1 MRMLARTALRQR
13 TSVLAPLL
21 LCAIVP
27 PVPRPEL
34 VIDEL
39 IPELSTT
46 AGLELGNT
54 VEERLRLAW
63 QDAWEEQIKDIDELC
78 EASAEQELDLQ
89 QLLKDSENVTLSG
102 EAGTTG
108 EQARRAD
115 LTRARAVT
123 RELMR
128 FWRFSTT
135 RTDQFLAELEGELD
149 AEELAELRQSA
160 GNVTEEEARQQR
172 RRLLQRHQAAGVVEY
187 RIFGEVLA
195 RDEVLL
201 DALPGVELQ
210 TFQDAWRQLGGLSN
224 LTGWADQFEAEATE
238 AAAEE
243 AELMEEMKKARLL
256 FIEEVDVNMPL
267 RDRIMELRP
276 DASNASLYELEYE
289 ELERQVLAL
298 EVETGE
304 IFWNSWWVPDQIG
317 RFCEAV
323 YYATS
328 ALEEGA
334 LEPST
339 SCGPWLSLVGS
350 TIRRSAAQGF
360 APADGGLGPETNAF
374 PLLLLLVC
382 VGRQGH
388 IEAAA
393 VYAMARAIGTLN
405 SKAIAAHEGFDVSTA
420 PDARVSE
427 AEASNTIFPIVVEL
441 FKLLQKEVGPFALP
455 IFLSFLTL
463 GVVSSFLTFGVP
475 LLLLGLAWSSSTEL
489 FTALFELLGFTGGAA
504 VDPLV
509 FVG

>member
-1 MRMLARTALRQR
+1 MLARTALRQR

-21 LCAIVP
+21 LCAS
-27 PVPRPEL
+27 VPRPEL
-34 VIDEL
+34 VVDKL
-39 IPELSTT
+39 IPELAST

-54 VEERLRLAW
+54 VEQRLRLAW
-63 QDAWEEQIKDIDELC
+63 QDAWEEQIKDIDELS
-78 EASAEQELDLQ
+78 EASPQQELDLQ
-89 QLLKDSENVTLSG
+89 QLLKDSENVTLSD
-102 EAGTTG
+102 ERAGTTG
-108 EQARRAD
+108 EQALRAD

-149 AEELAELRQSA
+149 SEELAELKQST

-201 DALPGVELQ
+201 DALPAVELQ

-224 LTGWADQFEAEATE
+224 LTGWADQFEAEGE

-243 AELMEEMKKARLL
+243 AEWMEDFKKA
-256 FIEEVDVNMPL
+256 IEEGDENMNDAL
-267 RDRIMELRP
+267 RERIMELRP
-276 DASNASLYELEYE
+276 DTSNASLYELEGE

-304 IFWNSWWVPDQIG
+304 IFWNSWWVPDQVG

-323 YYATS
+323 YFATG

-374 PLLLLLVC
+374 PLLLLIVC

-405 SKAIAAHEGFDVSTA
+405 SEAIAAHEGFDVSTA

-441 FKLLQKEVGPFALP
+441 FKLLQKEVGPYALP
-455 IFLSFLTL
+455 LIA
-463 GVVSSFLTFGVP
+463 VSSFLTFGVP
-475 LLLLGLAWSSSTEL
+475 LLLLGLAWSLSTEL
-489 FTALFELLGFTGGAA
+489 FTALFDLLGFTGGAA
-504 VDPLV
+504 VDPLD
-509 FVG
+509 FIG

>member
-1 MRMLARTALRQR
+1 MR
-13 TSVLAPLL
+13 
-21 LCAIVP
+21 
-27 PVPRPEL
+27 
-34 VIDEL
+34 
-39 IPELSTT
+39 
-46 AGLELGNT
+46 
-54 VEERLRLAW
+54 
-63 QDAWEEQIKDIDELC
+63 
-78 EASAEQELDLQ
+78 
-89 QLLKDSENVTLSG
+89 
-102 EAGTTG
+102 
-108 EQARRAD
+108 
-115 LTRARAVT
+115 
-123 RELMR
+123 
-128 FWRFSTT
+128 
-135 RTDQFLAELEGELD
+135 GELD

-224 LTGWADQFEAEATE
+224 LTRWADQFEAEATE

-334 LEPST
+334 
-339 SCGPWLSLVGS
+339 
-350 TIRRSAAQGF
+350 
-360 APADGGLGPETNAF
+360 
-374 PLLLLLVC
+374 
-382 VGRQGH
+382 
-388 IEAAA
+388 
-393 VYAMARAIGTLN
+393 
-405 SKAIAAHEGFDVSTA
+405 
-420 PDARVSE
+420 
-427 AEASNTIFPIVVEL
+427 
-441 FKLLQKEVGPFALP
+441 
-455 IFLSFLTL
+455 
-463 GVVSSFLTFGVP
+463 
-475 LLLLGLAWSSSTEL
+475 
-489 FTALFELLGFTGGAA
+489 
-504 VDPLV
+504 
-509 FVG
+509 